1 MNRLSGK
8 VAVITGAA
16 GAIGAAAAARFV
28 AEGSRV
34 FLVDRDAR
42 AVGDVAAKLGPQ
54 AAAYAADVSDSVQTE
69 GYVAAAAG
77 RFGGIDIFLNNAG
90 VEGVVGPRIDASPL
104 EAFDKVM
111 AVNVRGSWLAIKHA
125 VPHLIR
131 RGGGSI
137 INTSSIAG
145 LIGYSGGSAYI
156 TSKHA
161 LVGLTRAASLE
172 YARDQIRVNA
182 INPAPVESRMM
193 RSIEE
198 GLAPG
203 AAAAAKQFVLGTIP
217 LGRYAEVD
225 DVVNLMLFL
234 ASDESRFCTGA
245 CYLVDGGISAA

>member
-8 VAVITGAA
+8 VALITGAA
-16 GAIGAAAAARFV
+16 GAIGSAAAARFV
-28 AEGSRV
+28 AEGASV
-34 FLVDRDAR
+34 FLVDRDAG
-42 AVGDVAAKLGPQ
+42 AVAEVAAKLGP
-54 AAAYAADVSDSVQTE
+54 AAAACTADVSDPAQSQA
-69 GYVAAAAG
+69 YVSAAVS
-77 RFGGIDIFLNNAG
+77 RFGGIDILLNNAG
-90 VEGVVGPRIDASPL
+90 VEGVVGPRIDVSPV

-111 AVNVRGSWLAIKHA
+111 AINVRGSWLAIKYV
-125 VPHLIR
+125 VPHLIK

-137 INTSSIAG
+137 INTSSVAG

-161 LVGLTRAASLE
+161 LIGLTRAGALE
-172 YARDQIRVNA
+172 YARDKIRVNA

-245 CYLVDGGISAA
+245 YYLVDGGISAA